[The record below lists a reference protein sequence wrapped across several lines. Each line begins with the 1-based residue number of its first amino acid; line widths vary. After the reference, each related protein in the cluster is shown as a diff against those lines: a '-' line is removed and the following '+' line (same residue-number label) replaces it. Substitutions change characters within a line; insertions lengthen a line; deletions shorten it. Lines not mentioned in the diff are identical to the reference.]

1 MAMRTLNINSLC
13 LLLYCCIVLLPWSP
27 AVSWLLGVN
36 NKIVFSVLLVA
47 YLLVSAINFRINKV
61 LFLFVLCFLLV
72 SLFLAL
78 VGEKLSLFAALLGFP
93 LSLLVTQHFFRLSRV
108 EELVD
113 WFSWFS
119 VVAVVMS
126 CVGLAYSLLGG
137 EAMLAISNHD
147 GRDNFL
153 FLTTFSNAQLGGI
166 IRPSFIYDEPGALSF
181 VLIFTAVIRELSGRP
196 KINTLYLL
204 VMGMVTFSLTHL
216 IILVIYVLVAFR
228 GRSGFTFGVLF
239 IGALVLISLSVD
251 FFKPFVDRVHL
262 FVSGGEN
269 NRSIQ
274 MANFFDNADV
284 EELFWVGVTD
294 CSDPVVCGQ
303 KYGDMT
309 SNPMSVF
316 FGKGVLGLLV
326 QAFFYFFFIFSF
338 VRYRLF
344 FPALAMVVLIS
355 QRPFFT
361 AVGYSTMM
369 VFVVF
374 HVLFVQAR
382 AVKNDC

>member
-228 GRSGFTFGVLF
+228 GRS
-239 IGALVLISLSVD
+239 
-251 FFKPFVDRVHL
+251 
-262 FVSGGEN
+262 
-269 NRSIQ
+269 IQ